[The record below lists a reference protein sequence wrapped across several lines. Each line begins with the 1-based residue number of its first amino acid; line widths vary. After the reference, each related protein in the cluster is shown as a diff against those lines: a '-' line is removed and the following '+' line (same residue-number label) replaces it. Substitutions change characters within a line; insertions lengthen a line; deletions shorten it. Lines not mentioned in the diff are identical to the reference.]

1 MQRIGFLELS
11 HIFTNQIKL
20 PYSTGCIWSYC
31 KTDEEISNN
40 YSFDIHDWYYVLD
53 GSFDV
58 SSTARKLAECDI
70 IGVSYFVWNTHTSD
84 RVSAEI
90 KRLNPACR
98 IIYGGLGTP
107 KYGRCQEFLNDRP
120 YIDAIVHNEGELV
133 FANLLKNDDWSK
145 VNGITTHSFQTP
157 LANRIKN
164 ISEMPSPYLDGL
176 FDNLVATKDHGY
188 EWESLIELE
197 RGCPYTCTFCEVGD
211 RHWTKVIK
219 QDYDKMVKEINWI
232 SDHKIDYLHLIDNNF
247 GMYKEHKIISDLLI
261 DKLETKG
268 YPNALNIT
276 WALFTS
282 TWALCTST

>member
-31 KTDEEISNN
+31 KTDEEITNN
-40 YSFDIHDWYYVLD
+40 YDFDVHDWHYILD
-53 GSFDV
+53 GNFNV

-70 IGVSYFVWNTHTSD
+70 IGVSYFIWNTHTSD
-84 RVSAEI
+84 RVCDEI
-90 KRLNPACR
+90 KKINPDCK

-133 FANLLKNDDWSK
+133 FANLLKNDDWST

-164 ISEMPSPYLDGL
+164 ISEMHSQILDGL
-176 FDNLVATKDHGY
+176 
-188 EWESLIELE
+188 LI
-197 RGCPYTCTFCEVGD
+197 
-211 RHWTKVIK
+211 I
-219 QDYDKMVKEINWI
+219 
-232 SDHKIDYLHLIDNNF
+232 
-247 GMYKEHKIISDLLI
+247 
-261 DKLETKG
+261 
-268 YPNALNIT
+268 
-276 WALFTS
+276 
-282 TWALCTST
+282 